1 MTQTGPNVIRALM
14 WDTRR
19 SSERHNVERLST
31 VRSGGVPSDVTID
44 NLSLT
49 GFHLSGTS
57 ALMEGDV
64 INIGLAGVG
73 IREAQV
79 VWTGDDAAGC
89 SFSVPITT
97 AEFEQTISANTVVS
111 AVFGPEAPTP
121 VETVDTV
128 HVDQI
133 QPARHD
139 PVRFL
144 VALFIGWACVV
155 ALGYSIFSLSM

>member
-1 MTQTGPNVIRALM
+1 MTQKGSNVIRALM
-14 WDTRR
+14 WDSRR

-49 GFHLSGTS
+49 GFHLSGVS
-57 ALMEGDV
+57 ALIEGDV

-79 VWTGDDAAGC
+79 IWTGDGAAGC

-97 AEFEQTISANTVVS
+97 TEFEQTISANTVVS
-111 AVFGPEAPTP
+111 AVFGPEARAPA
-121 VETVDTV
+121 ESVDTV

-133 QPARHD
+133 PPAPHN
-139 PVRFL
+139 PFRFF
-144 VALFIGWACVV
+144 VALFIGWACVA
-155 ALGYSIFSLSM
+155 ALGYAIFSLSM